1 MADQVY
7 LDQEGNIFSSIPNNA
22 DGDCLFESLA
32 YFEVDDKTKESICKK
47 STELRNQLCDA
58 YKEILYHRDERS
70 NRDKTQKYNK
80 KYSYAYEVINE
91 YHDLIEKKKKDLDD
105 YDKGILKTLFDG
117 KVLHAKKVCNPKQWG
132 SDMDILVL
140 SVLLKKLIRMYRVA
154 DNNNLLDPTDFPTAD
169 FFEDDKNRNLEDYFK
184 LQTVHILFRNAND
197 EHNKDA
203 NHFEALV
210 KVTTDD
216 IVEEE
221 HNKGVKKQ
229 LVNENHIDN
238 INDSIEGAD
247 IDPNVI
253 NNIKEDLVDKHKK
266 KVEIKSAVVVD
277 KTTFEEIQKI
287 AKTNTKKEKKED
299 TKKEKKEDTKK
310 KKKKNE
316 NANKTQKKPSPSLK
330 DKQVKTA
337 PPKKQPSP
345 SLKQEEVKIAS
356 PKKQPSPSLKEEKV
370 KTASPKEEEI
380 TKILNNL
387 LPKETTP
394 KNNTRKKT
402 AQTVVNKSPKEREKL
417 AIEMT
422 LQDNYLEKPKMI
434 IIDPLPE
441 NKIKKIKYKNGDVY
455 IGEVKN
461 KKKHGKGKY
470 IFANGQTYIG
480 EYRNG
485 MRI

>member
-1 MADQVY
+1 M
-7 LDQEGNIFSSIPNNA
+7 
-22 DGDCLFESLA
+22 
-32 YFEVDDKTKESICKK
+32 DDLE
-47 STELRNQLCDA
+47 
-58 YKEILYHRDERS
+58 
-70 NRDKTQKYNK
+70 
-80 KYSYAYEVINE
+80 
-91 YHDLIEKKKKDLDD
+91 
-105 YDKGILKTLFDG
+105 KGILKTLYDN
-117 KVLHAKKVCNPKQWG
+117 KQLHVDNVCNPKQWG

-154 DNNNLLDPTDFPTAD
+154 DNNNLLDPTNFPSAD
-169 FFEDDKNRNLEDYFK
+169 LFEENPK
-184 LQTVHILFRNAND
+184 LKPEEYDRKWQTVHILFRNINND
-197 EHNKDA
+197 TTKDG

-287 AKTNTKKEKKED
+287 TKTN

-345 SLKQEEVKIAS
+345 ILKDKQVKTAP
-356 PKKQPSPSLKEEKV
+356 PKKQPSPSLKQEEVKTASPKEKTNATPKKEEVKTATSKEKTNTTLKKEEEV